1 MREETAAAADVDLH
15 LFKLT
20 RLLVP
25 LLDPPLLEGEELDEE
40 VKWWLEELEEEE
52 EEDDA
57 HEEGDRDEEG
67 AGDDD
72 ETRCDDDGELE
83 GLWVPLAPV
92 VDVPTDEGLGK
103 PPTLD
108 LMEEDEDEER
118 IELVLR
124 AFLCGFLLPDRPFD
138 EALLLLLL
146 LPPPPPQV
154 SSLLI
159 GWSVGK
165 ADVISQSEPEWEP
178 GGVGGRASALD
189 DDGDGDG
196 QLGNS
201 VGKHCPLLLGVLV
214 EFKSAASVTFL
225 TPEDELLFDLRF
237 ALSNG
242 LLLWFSNDDVDDAAF
257 AVVDDE
263 IGEDEI
269 KLPPN
274 DDVPVFNWL
283 PIPPVLPFPPPVKP
297 KLNCIALDIGMHG
310 KHSASMSIASA
321 KLG

>member
-25 LLDPPLLEGEELDEE
+25 LLLPPLLEGEEFDEE
-40 VKWWLEELEEEE
+40 VKWWLEELEEE
-52 EEDDA
+52 DA
-57 HEEGDRDEEG
+57 HEEGERDEEG
-67 AGDDD
+67 AGDDE
-72 ETRCDDDGELE
+72 ETRCDEEGELE
-83 GLWVPLAPV
+83 GLWLPLAPV
-92 VDVPTDEGLGK
+92 VDVPADEGLGK

-108 LMEEDEDEER
+108 LMEEDEDEDR

-138 EALLLLLL
+138 EALLLLL
-146 LPPPPPQV
+146 PPPHV
-154 SSLLI
+154 SSLLT

-178 GGVGGRASALD
+178 GGVGGRASDALE

-196 QLGNS
+196 QFGIS
-201 VGKHCPLLLGVLV
+201 VGRHCPLPLLLGVFV
-214 EFKSAASVTFL
+214 ELRSAARVTFL
-225 TPEDELLFDLRF
+225 TPDTFDLRF

-242 LLLWFSNDDVDDAAF
+242 LLLWFSNDVDEAEL

-274 DDVPVFNWL
+274 EPEVSWL
-283 PIPPVLPFPPPVKP
+283 PRPALVPPPVKP

-310 KHSASMSIASA
+310 KHSASMSIASVIQNDIML
-321 KLG
+321 KVK